1 LKFSKIE
8 FDIEMKSYKTVN
20 EYILNAE
27 NGKEIL
33 IVLREILL
41 TTELRET
48 VKWGGPIYTINDKNV
63 VGIGSFKSYAGLWFY
78 QGAFLKD
85 EAGVLINAT
94 EGVTKAL
101 RQWRF
106 SSVDEI
112 DDELIL
118 KYVKEAIQNQKE
130 GKEMKPDRFQPVI
143 VPDELNQALKED
155 KELENCFNRFTI
167 GKQREFTEFISSAK
181 LTETRQARVQKVIPL
196 ILENIGLNDKYR
208 K

>member
-1 LKFSKIE
+1 MQTF
-8 FDIEMKSYKTVN
+8 KTVN
-20 EYILNAE
+20 EYILNSE

-41 TTELRET
+41 TTELQET
-48 VKWGGPIYTINDKNV
+48 VKWGAPVYTINDKNV
-63 VGIGSFKSYAGLWFY
+63 VGIGSFKSYSGLWFY
-78 QGAFLKD
+78 QGAFLRD

-106 SSVDEI
+106 TSVDEI
-112 DDELIL
+112 DDQLVL
-118 KYVKEAIQNQKE
+118 KYVNEAIQNQKE
-130 GKEMKPDRFQPVI
+130 GKEMKPDRNKPIVI
-143 VPDELNQALKED
+143 PDELNQALKED
-155 KELENCFNRFTI
+155 SELENCFNRFTI

-181 LTETRQARVQKVIPL
+181 LSDTRMARVQKVIPL
-196 ILENIGLNDKYR
+196 ILENIGLNDKFR

>member
-48 VKWGGPIYTINDKNV
+48 VKWGGPVYTINDKNV